1 MSADQPDR
9 PRAKKPEPPTNPAR
23 RVISALG
30 GALEYLVTGALIRLF
45 WLFESTIDIRAWGTE
60 NLRLLKRQ
68 GEHPLVVI
76 WHGKGFV
83 PIAYFHHENLCLYAS
98 TDRDPNYGGVRKLFR
113 SLMLKMVEQ
122 MGYQVMDASRFS
134 SESRG
139 VLKYVETLRSGSGG
153 AIAADGPSGPIFHA
167 KPGACFLA
175 KKTGVTLLPVG
186 SAISAGARLDQ
197 WDHFEVPR
205 MFCRAAIVVG
215 LPIHIAAD
223 ASDDSLEAGRLA
235 LEHALNRLTRE
246 AESRIGLHQK
256 RPLRAEA
263 AG

>member
-1 MSADQPDR
+1 MSADQLR
-9 PRAKKPEPPTNPAR
+9 AASAKKEGVKVGSLKRIA
-23 RVISALG
+23 SALATG
-30 GALEYLVTGALIRLF
+30 LEYLVTGALIRLF

-68 GEHPLVVI
+68 GENPLVVI
-76 WHGKGFV
+76 WHGKGFI

-113 SLMLKMVEQ
+113 SLTLKMVER
-122 MGYQVMDASRFS
+122 MGYQVMDASKFS

-139 VLKYVETLRSGSGG
+139 VLKYVDTLRSGSGG
-153 AIAADGPSGPIFHA
+153 AIAADGPGGPIFRA

-197 WDHFEVPR
+197 WDHFEIPR
-205 MFCRAAIVVG
+205 MFCRAAVVVG
-215 LPIHIAAD
+215 LPIHIEAD
-223 ASDDSLEAGRLA
+223 ASEKELEQGRA
-235 LEHALNRLTRE
+235 DLERALNRLTWE
-246 AESRIGLHQK
+246 AERRIGLHEK
-256 RPLRAEA
+256 RSPLA
-263 AG
+263 AQT